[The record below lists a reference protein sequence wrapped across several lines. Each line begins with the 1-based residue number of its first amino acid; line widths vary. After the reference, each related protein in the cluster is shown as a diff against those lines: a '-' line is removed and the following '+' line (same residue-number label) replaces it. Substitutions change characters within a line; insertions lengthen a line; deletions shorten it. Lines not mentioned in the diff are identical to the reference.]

1 MESILTL
8 DRLRQSVAIK
18 ELEQSHGQSLSM
30 RKTVSVPNF
39 SQVWRLLRVYTT
51 LIFFVFF
58 ILKRYQASG
67 FHFLI
72 TNPVVLCVYCVLH
85 VQNANHRIFNVTN
98 SNYTHFRA
106 LTNK

>member
-51 LIFFVFF
+51 LIWFCFF
-58 ILKRYQASG
+58 LYS
-67 FHFLI
+67 
-72 TNPVVLCVYCVLH
+72 
-85 VQNANHRIFNVTN
+85 NAIKQVAFT
-98 SNYTHFRA
+98 F
-106 LTNK
+106 